1 MRCNLPVFKE
11 KTGRIFT
18 AIRAR
23 ELFRVEKFFKLN
35 DLKTS
40 KIVERHVALK
50 KALY

>member
-1 MRCNLPVFKE
+1 MRCNLPVLK

-23 ELFRVEKFFKLN
+23 KLFDLEKFFKLN

-40 KIVERHVALK
+40 KIVEQHVALK
-50 KALY
+50 KVVH